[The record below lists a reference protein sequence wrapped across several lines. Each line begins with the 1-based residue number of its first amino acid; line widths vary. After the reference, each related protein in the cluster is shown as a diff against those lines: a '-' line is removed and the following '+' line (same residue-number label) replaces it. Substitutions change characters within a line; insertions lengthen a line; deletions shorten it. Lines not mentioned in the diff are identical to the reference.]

1 MRHAVT
7 VRNVGTDGATI
18 LNMWIGK
25 DKSYSKD
32 LKSIRKNRS

>member
-7 VRNVGTDGATI
+7 VRIVGTDGATI

-25 DKSYSKD
+25 GKSYSKD
-32 LKSIRKNRS
+32 LKNIRKNRS